1 MNLDFIAVPMGML
14 VKLVYNMVSVLDSKY
29 LSAYSIAIIISTIL
43 FKLIVLPLTL
53 KQSKSMK
60 KMQELS
66 PKIQELQQKYGK
78 DPQTLQRKQMEL
90 YKEANY
96 SPFSGCLPLL
106 IQFPILIAF
115 FYVIREPVKYVF
127 GDQTFYDSINRAFL
141 WIKDLNVN
149 ENSVWFLK
157 NNDWTVLTNAI
168 KEEFNISSSMHLSQV
183 MEVLNAQGIRVNGLS
198 MGGMSLPFLG
208 YALPVLAVI
217 TGITTYLT
225 TKMTAQ
231 PSINEQQ
238 ASTQKTMSMMM
249 PIMIFVFSI
258 QFPAG
263 LALYWVISNLFQL
276 VQQFIV
282 LNSSKNP
289 KEELK

>member
-14 VKLVYNMVSVLDSKY
+14 VKLVYNMVSVVDSKY

-127 GDQTFYDSINRAFL
+127 GDQAFYDSINRAFL

-149 ENSVWFLK
+149 ENTVWFLK
-157 NNDWTVLTNAI
+157 NNDWIVLTNAI
-168 KEEFNISSSMHLSQV
+168 KEEFSISSSMHLNQV
-183 MEVLNAQGIRVNGLS
+183 MEVLNAQDIMVNGLS

-208 YALPVLAVI
+208 SALPVLAVI

-238 ASTQKTMSMMM
+238 ASTQKTMNMMM

>member
-1 MNLDFIAVPMGML
+1 MNLDFLAVPMGML
-14 VKLVYNMVSVLDSKY
+14 VRLLYNMVSGLDSKY
-29 LSAYSIAIIISTIL
+29 ISAYAISIIISTII
-43 FKLIVLPLTL
+43 FKLVVLPLTL

-60 KMQELS
+60 KMQELN

-90 YKEANY
+90 YKDANY

-115 FYVIREPVKYVF
+115 FYVIRDPVKYVF
-127 GDQTFYDSINRAFL
+127 MDQELFDTINRTFL
-141 WIKDLNVN
+141 WIKDLGFT
-149 ENSVWFLK
+149 ENHIFENGV
-157 NNDWTVLTNAI
+157 I
-168 KEEFNISSSMHLSQV
+168 
-183 MEVLNAQGIRVNGLS
+183 NGLS

-217 TGITTYLT
+217 TGVTTYLT

-238 ASTQKTMSMMM
+238 ASTQRTMNMMM
-249 PIMIFVFSI
+249 PIMIFIFSI

-263 LALYWVISNLFQL
+263 LALYWVVSNLFQL
-276 VQQFIV
+276 VQQYIV

>member
-1 MNLDFIAVPMGML
+1 MNLDFLAVPMGML
-14 VKLVYNMVSVLDSKY
+14 VKLIYDMVSVIDSAY

-60 KMQELS
+60 KMQEMN

-90 YKEANY
+90 YKDANY

-127 GDQTFYDSINRAFL
+127 GDQALFDTINKTFL
-141 WIKDLNVN
+141 WIKDLGFA
-149 ENSVWFLK
+149 EN
-157 NNDWTVLTNAI
+157 
-168 KEEFNISSSMHLSQV
+168 HLFENGV
-183 MEVLNAQGIRVNGLS
+183 INGLS
-198 MGGMSLPFLG
+198 MGGMKLPFIG
-208 YALPVLAVI
+208 DALPVLAVI
-217 TGITTYLT
+217 TGLTTYLT

-238 ASTQKTMSMMM
+238 ASTQKTMNMMM

-263 LALYWVISNLFQL
+263 LALYWVVSNAFQL
-276 VQQFIV
+276 VQQLIV

>member
-1 MNLDFIAVPMGML
+1 
-14 VKLVYNMVSVLDSKY
+14 
-29 LSAYSIAIIISTIL
+29 
-43 FKLIVLPLTL
+43 LPLTL

-66 PKIQELQQKYGK
+66 PKLQELQKKYGK

-106 IQFPILIAF
+106 IQFPIIIAF
-115 FYVIREPVKYVF
+115 FYVIRDPVRYVF
-127 GDQTFYDSINRAFL
+127 RDQVLFDTINRSFL
-141 WIKDLNVN
+141 WIKDLGFT
-149 ENSVWFLK
+149 ENHVFDGGL
-157 NNDWTVLTNAI
+157 
-168 KEEFNISSSMHLSQV
+168 
-183 MEVLNAQGIRVNGLS
+183 VNGLS

-208 YALPVLAVI
+208 YAFPILAVI
-217 TGITTYLT
+217 SGVTTYLT
-225 TKMTAQ
+225 TKLTAQ
-231 PSINEQQ
+231 PSLNEQQ
-238 ASTQKTMSMMM
+238 ASTQRTMNTMM

-263 LALYWVISNLFQL
+263 LALYWVVSNLFQL
-276 VQQFIV
+276 VQQLIV

-289 KEELK
+289 KEEL

>member
-1 MNLDFIAVPMGML
+1 MNLDFLAVPMGKL
-14 VKLVYNMVSVLDSKY
+14 VKLIYDMVSVVDSQY
-29 LSAYSIAIIISTIL
+29 LSAYAISIIISTIL

-53 KQSKSMK
+53 KQTKSMK
-60 KMQELS
+60 KMQEMN
-66 PKIQELQQKYGK
+66 PKIKELQEKFGK

-115 FYVIREPVKYVF
+115 FYVIQQPVKYVF
-127 GDQTFYDSINRAFL
+127 EDQVLFDTINKTFL
-141 WIKDLNVN
+141 WINDLGFRENFIFENNV
-149 ENSVWFLK
+149 
-157 NNDWTVLTNAI
+157 
-168 KEEFNISSSMHLSQV
+168 
-183 MEVLNAQGIRVNGLS
+183 VNGLS
-198 MGGMSLPFLG
+198 MGGMALPFIG
-208 YALPVLAVI
+208 AAVPILAAI
-217 TGITTYLT
+217 SGITTYLT
-225 TKMTAQ
+225 TKMTQQ

-238 ASTQKTMSMMM
+238 ASTQKSMNMMM
-249 PIMIFVFSI
+249 PVMIFVFGI

-263 LALYWVISNLFQL
+263 LGLYWVISNIFQL
-276 VQQFIV
+276 VQQYIV

>member
-1 MNLDFIAVPMGML
+1 MNLDFLAVPMGML
-14 VKLVYNMVSVLDSKY
+14 VKLIFDMVSVIDSTY
-29 LSAYSIAIIISTIL
+29 ISAYSIAIIISTIL
-43 FKLIVLPLTL
+43 FKLVVLPLTL
-53 KQSKSMK
+53 KQTKSMK
-60 KMQELS
+60 RMQEIN

-90 YKEANY
+90 YKEMNY

-127 GDQTFYDSINRAFL
+127 EDQALFDTINKTFL
-141 WIKDLNVN
+141 WIKDLGFA
-149 ENSVWFLK
+149 EN
-157 NNDWTVLTNAI
+157 
-168 KEEFNISSSMHLSQV
+168 HLFENGV
-183 MEVLNAQGIRVNGLS
+183 INGLS
-198 MGGMSLPFLG
+198 MGGMTLPFIG
-208 YALPVLAVI
+208 GALPILAVI

-225 TKMTAQ
+225 TKMTSQ

-238 ASTQKTMSMMM
+238 ASTQKTMNMMM
-249 PIMIFVFSI
+249 PVMIFVFSI

-263 LALYWVISNLFQL
+263 LALYWVVSNAFQL
-276 VQQFIV
+276 VQQYIV

>member
-1 MNLDFIAVPMGML
+1 MNLDFLAVPMGKL
-14 VKLVYNMVSVLDSKY
+14 VKLLYDMVSVMDSKY
-29 LSAYSIAIIISTIL
+29 LSAYAISIIISTIL
-43 FKLIVLPLTL
+43 FKLVVLPLTL
-53 KQSKSMK
+53 KQTKSMK
-60 KMQELS
+60 KMQELN
-66 PKIQELQQKYGK
+66 PKIKELQEKYGK

-90 YKEANY
+90 YKEVNY

-127 GDQTFYDSINRAFL
+127 EDQVFFDTINKTFL
-141 WIKDLNVN
+141 WINDLGFRENFIFENNV
-149 ENSVWFLK
+149 
-157 NNDWTVLTNAI
+157 
-168 KEEFNISSSMHLSQV
+168 
-183 MEVLNAQGIRVNGLS
+183 VNGLS
-198 MGGMSLPFLG
+198 LGGMTLPFIG
-208 YALPVLAVI
+208 AAVPILAAI
-217 TGITTYLT
+217 SGITTYLT

-238 ASTQKTMSMMM
+238 ESTQKSMNMMM
-249 PIMIFVFSI
+249 PIMIFVFGI

-263 LALYWVISNLFQL
+263 LGLYWVVSNIFQL
-276 VQQFIV
+276 VQQYIV

>member
-1 MNLDFIAVPMGML
+1 MNLDFLAVPMGML
-14 VKLVYNMVSVLDSKY
+14 VKMVYHMVSGIDSKY
-29 LSAYSIAIIISTIL
+29 LSAYAISIIISTIL

-60 KMQELS
+60 KMQELN

-90 YKEANY
+90 YKDANY

-127 GDQTFYDSINRAFL
+127 MDQALFDTINKSFL
-141 WIKDLNVN
+141 WIKDLGFA
-149 ENSVWFLK
+149 ENHMFENGL
-157 NNDWTVLTNAI
+157 L
-168 KEEFNISSSMHLSQV
+168 
-183 MEVLNAQGIRVNGLS
+183 NGLS
-198 MGGMSLPFLG
+198 MGGMSFPFIG
-208 YALPVLAVI
+208 DALPVLAII
-217 TGITTYLT
+217 TGITTYLS
-225 TKMTAQ
+225 TKMTSQ
-231 PSINEQQ
+231 PSMNEQQ
-238 ASTQKTMSMMM
+238 ASTQKTMNMMM
-249 PIMIFVFSI
+249 PVMIFVFSI

-263 LALYWVISNLFQL
+263 LALYWVVSNLFQFA
-276 VQQFIV
+276 QQFIV

>member
-1 MNLDFIAVPMGML
+1 MNLDFLAVPMGML
-14 VKLVYNMVSVLDSKY
+14 VKLIYDMVSVIDSTY
-29 LSAYSIAIIISTIL
+29 ISAYSIAIIISTIL

-60 KMQELS
+60 KMQEIN

-90 YKEANY
+90 YKDANY

-115 FYVIREPVKYVF
+115 FYVIREPVKYIF
-127 GDQTFYDSINRAFL
+127 TDQAFYDSINRAFL
-141 WIKDLNVN
+141 WIKDLNVS
-149 ENSVWFLK
+149 ENSIWFLK
-157 NNDWTVLTNAI
+157 NNDWTILTSAI
-168 KEEFNISSSMHLSQV
+168 RDEFGIGKSMHLNQI
-183 MEVLNAQGIRVNGLS
+183 MEALNAQDIMVNGLS
-198 MGGMSLPFLG
+198 MGGIPLPFLG

-217 TGITTYLT
+217 TGLTTYLT

-238 ASTQKTMSMMM
+238 ASTQKTMNMMM

-263 LALYWVISNLFQL
+263 LALYWVVSNAFQL
-276 VQQFIV
+276 VQQLIV